1 MKRVWPTWLGFLAG
15 LVAVAAGLFVGSDLQ
30 EGWQLAA
37 RYTARA
43 SYPFFIV
50 TFVASSL
57 MRLYRRPWTIAL
69 LRDRRWWGLG
79 FAGCFFVHLVALLTY
94 NWLIGNFP
102 PAGLLDRGVWAYIV
116 LLAMVLTSTDG
127 ARRRMGRWWTLLH
140 RVGMW
145 GFFFIFVLSPY
156 ADALLTQKTPEFNP
170 LTDPYTLAG
179 VAALVLKIAAWWQ
192 GRMKR
197 LSARRVAGH

>member
-1 MKRVWPTWLGFLAG
+1 MLKTWPTWLGLLAG
-15 LVAVAAGLFVGSDLQ
+15 LAALTAGLSLGSDPQ

-43 SYPFFIV
+43 SYPFFLV
-50 TFVASSL
+50 TFVASSIL
-57 MRLYRRPWTIAL
+57 RLHRRPWTMAL

-79 FAGCFFVHLVALLTY
+79 FASCFFVHLVALLAY
-94 NWLIGNFP
+94 NWMRDQFP
-102 PAGLLDRGVWAYIV
+102 PAGLLDRGVWAYAL

-127 ARRRMGRWWTLLH
+127 ARRRLGRWWTVLH

-156 ADALLTQKTPEFNP
+156 VDALLALRLPDFEP
-170 LTDPYTLAG
+170 LTDPYTVLGVVALA
-179 VAALVLKIAAWWQ
+179 VRIAASW
-192 GRMKR
+192 RSRAKR
-197 LSARRVAGH
+197 RRRAMAA

>member
-1 MKRVWPTWLGFLAG
+1 L
-15 LVAVAAGLFVGSDLQ
+15 LVAPDVQ

-43 SYPFFIV
+43 SYPFFLI
-50 TFVASSL
+50 TFVASSVL
-57 MRLYRRPWTIAL
+57 RLHHRPWTVAL

-79 FAGCFFVHLVALLTY
+79 FAACFFVHLLALLIY
-94 NWLIGNFP
+94 NWLRDNFP
-102 PAGLLDRGVWAYIV
+102 PAGILDGGVWAYAI
-116 LLAMVLTSTDG
+116 LLAMVLTSTDR
-127 ARRRMGRWWTLLH
+127 ARRRLGRWWKVLH

-156 ADALLTQKTPEFNP
+156 ADALLHLKRLAFNP

-179 VAALVLKIAAWWQ
+179 AAALAIRITAWWQ
-192 GRMKR
+192 KRAKR
-197 LSARRVAGH
+197 LPRVKVT

>member
-1 MKRVWPTWLGFLAG
+1 MVTVWPTWLGLLAG
-15 LVAVAAGLFVGSDLQ
+15 LAALATGLLVGSDLQ

-43 SYPFFIV
+43 SFPFFIV
-50 TFVASSL
+50 TFVASSIL
-57 MRLYRRPWTIAL
+57 RLYRRPWTKAL

-79 FAGCFFVHLVALLTY
+79 FASCFFVHLVALLTY
-94 NWLIGNFP
+94 NWLMDRFP
-102 PAGLLDRGVWAYIV
+102 PAGLLDRGVWAYAV

-127 ARRRMGRWWTLLH
+127 ARRRLGRWWTVLH

-156 ADALLTQKTPEFNP
+156 ADALLALKMPDSNP
-170 LTDPYTLAG
+170 LTDAYLLAG
-179 VAALVLKIAAWWQ
+179 VAAVALKIAV
-192 GRMKR
+192 R
-197 LSARRVAGH
+197 LKPGIRRQYTPS

>member
-1 MKRVWPTWLGFLAG
+1 MNLWPTWLGLLAG
-15 LVAVAAGLFVGSDLQ
+15 LAALAVGLFAGADLQ

-43 SYPFFIV
+43 SFPFFLV
-50 TFVASSL
+50 TFVASSIL
-57 MRLYRRPWTIAL
+57 RLYRRPWTMSL

-79 FAGCFFVHLVALLTY
+79 FASCFFVHLVALLTY
-94 NWLIGNFP
+94 NWLRDQFP
-102 PAGLLDRGVWAYIV
+102 PVGLLDRGVLAYAI

-127 ARRRMGRWWTLLH
+127 ARRRLGHWWTVLH

-156 ADALLTQKTPEFNP
+156 ADALLALTMPKFNP

-179 VAALVLKIAAWWQ
+179 LAAVALRIAAW
-192 GRMKR
+192 RRSRAKR
-197 LSARRVAGH
+197 LHRVHAA

>member
-1 MKRVWPTWLGFLAG
+1 MKFWPTWLGLLAG
-15 LVAVAAGLFVGSDLQ
+15 LAALATGLLAGADLQ

-43 SYPFFIV
+43 SFPFFLV
-50 TFVASSL
+50 TFVASSIL
-57 MRLYRRPWTIAL
+57 RLYRRPWTMAL
-69 LRDRRWWGLG
+69 MRDRRWWGLG
-79 FAGCFFVHLVALLTY
+79 FASCFFVHLVALLTY
-94 NWLIGNFP
+94 NWLRDQFP
-102 PAGLLDRGVWAYIV
+102 PVGLLDRGVFAYAV

-127 ARRRMGRWWTLLH
+127 ARRRMGRWWTALH

-156 ADALLTQKTPEFNP
+156 ADALLALTMPKFNP

-179 VAALVLKIAAWWQ
+179 VAAVALRIAAW
-192 GRMKR
+192 RRSRAKR
-197 LSARRVAGH
+197 LRRAYAG